1 MYISK
6 LSLYGFKSFPRKSEI
21 IFGKGITTVVG
32 PNGCGKTNLV
42 DAIRWVI
49 GEQKTSI
56 LRADRNTDVIFNGT
70 ALRRPLNL
78 AEVSLTIHNVTGR
91 ISLPYADIMIS
102 RRVYRNGES
111 EYFINNNL
119 CRLKDITDLFI
130 DTGMGANAYSIIEL
144 KMIEDILSENPEER
158 KRLFEEAAGVNKYRM
173 QRKAA
178 IRKLEATKED
188 LVRLNDIITEVES
201 KVKNLRRQLRR
212 YEQYQEITQKLIEAE
227 VQLAAR
233 KVADVQANLQ
243 PIEANLKLDHE
254 KLDKI
259 IVELGNQEDIWK
271 SKQQQIEEQESILD
285 AKNNELATIR
295 EQRNK
300 HQTEELVLK
309 EQIHN
314 IQQTITRLQKDI
326 ASCDQT
332 ITENQQEEVQFKEQ
346 HAELQRNLSEKR
358 ESFRIFEVKSTEIE
372 QQLNKI
378 NAAIQTLQEEHFGLL
393 KQQAEYRAS
402 FGNLQD
408 NLEQRQNELN
418 SIEKQ
423 LAEHQDNE
431 QKSES
436 KISQIRQTMTSLQ
449 RELSDFRNRL
459 ESVENRHSELLKIQ
473 QEQQNQCRQVES
485 HLDRLNNQIQ
495 FYDGIIQSHEGF
507 DPGLQYILDHPDQFQ
522 GIRGALSDLLSVE
535 PKYYLAVEAVL
546 KDISRLLIA
555 DTRKAALATLTKL
568 AEKEKGRVS
577 IIPLDSNFTFVK
589 DTRLKK
595 ETLKPVTDFIHCYP
609 AMSQLR
615 DFLFQNV
622 YCCSDDQFDTLIE
635 DGELQ
640 DISLVSDRGRFRDA
654 SGIFTGGSITSES
667 NLLIG
672 RNEKLERLREEAKS
686 VNQELD
692 RVKTKLTGT
701 DEQITQGLDSKKEIV
716 QVIQD
721 KEQQLQ
727 ALQNQ
732 LQQSEARLLEVQS
745 IQKTLIENRLSL
757 NVLIENFKER
767 LTQADPSKS
776 NLDQSI
782 NQLEEK
788 IAFQK
793 ALADQ
798 TKLEFDRLNSER
810 QNQRIELINL
820 ENQYRNV
827 ADALDINNKST
838 KRAVENK
845 AAFQAEA
852 QTAEDK
858 ATEIQQTIAINCQK
872 FIECQQRVE
881 TAEKDIAVFHGS
893 VQELRNQIQKLND
906 QLNQLRQSK
915 EILTNSINQ
924 QELEKSKYQA
934 AINEVQSVLLEKY
947 NRSIPEILSPELPA
961 LADARQAVER
971 YKRNLE
977 QIGMVNMAVREEYEE
992 ENTRF
997 TFLNEQREDLIKSE
1011 KGLNEVI
1018 LQIDNIAREQY
1029 VEIFEQIKHNFQ
1041 STFAIFF
1048 GGGEA
1053 DLRLIGDSDPL
1064 EAQIDIWACPSGKK
1078 MRSLKML
1085 SAGEKALTAIALLFG
1100 IYQVKPS
1107 PFCILDEVDAPLDDE
1122 NTRRFNNVIK
1132 TFSEKTQFIIVTHNK
1147 STMNIADV
1155 MYGITM
1161 AENGISQIVS
1171 VKME

>member
-1 MYISK
+1 MYISR

-21 IFGKGITTVVG
+21 IFGKGITTIVG
-32 PNGCGKTNLV
+32 PNGCGKTNIV

-49 GEQKTSI
+49 GEQKASI
-56 LRADRNTDVIFNGT
+56 LRADRNSDVIFNGT

-91 ISLPYADIMIS
+91 ISLPYADIVIS

-188 LVRLNDIITEVES
+188 LVRLNDIISEVES

-212 YEQYQEITQKLIEAE
+212 FEQYQEITQKLIEAE
-227 VQLAAR
+227 VQLASC
-233 KVADVQANLQ
+233 KIADVRTNLQ
-243 PIEANLKLDHE
+243 PIESNLELNRE

-259 IVELGNQEDIWK
+259 ILDLTKQEEIWK
-271 SKQQQIEEQESILD
+271 SKQQQIEEQETILN
-285 AKNNELATIR
+285 ARNNELAEIR

-300 HQTEELVLK
+300 YQTEELVLK
-309 EQIHN
+309 EQLRN
-314 IQQTITRLQKDI
+314 VQQTITRLQKDI
-326 ASCDQT
+326 GSCDQT
-332 ITENQQEEVQFKEQ
+332 ITENWQEEIHLQEQ
-346 HAELQRNLSEKR
+346 RAGLERSLTEKR
-358 ESFRIFEVKSTEIE
+358 ESFRVLESKSSEIE
-372 QQLNKI
+372 QQFNKI
-378 NAAIQTLQEEHFGLL
+378 NSAIQVLQEERFGLL
-393 KQQAEYRAS
+393 KQQAEYIAG

-408 NLEQRQNELN
+408 NLQQRQNELN

-431 QKSES
+431 HNSET
-436 KISQIRQTMTSLQ
+436 KVIQIRQNLTSLKK
-449 RELSDFRNRL
+449 ELDDFRNNL
-459 ESVENRHSELLKIQ
+459 ANIENQHTELDKIQ
-473 QEQQNQCRQVES
+473 QSQQDQCRQVES
-485 HLDRLNNQIQ
+485 HLDRLDNQIQ
-495 FYDGIIQSHEGF
+495 FYSGIIQSHEGF

-522 GIRGALSDLLSVE
+522 GIRGALSDLVSVE

-546 KDISRLLIA
+546 KDISRLLVA
-555 DTRKAALATLTKL
+555 DNRRAALATLASL
-568 AEKEKGRVS
+568 AEKGKGRVS
-577 IIPLDSNFTFVK
+577 IIPLDSDFSVTEPTHINK
-589 DTRLKK
+589 DN
-595 ETLKPVTDFIHCYP
+595 LKPITDFIRCDP
-609 AMSQLR
+609 AMSRLR
-615 DFLFQNV
+615 DFLFQDV
-622 YCCSDDQFDTLIE
+622 YCCPDDRFDTLIE
-635 DGELQ
+635 DEDFQ

-654 SGIFTGGSITSES
+654 SGIFSGGSVTSES
-667 NLLIG
+667 NVLVG
-672 RNEKLERLREEAKS
+672 RSEKLERLQEEAKS
-686 VNQELD
+686 ISQELD
-692 RVKTKLTGT
+692 ILKTKLAET
-701 DEQITQGLDSKKEIV
+701 DKQISQGLDNKKENV
-716 QVIQD
+716 LLIQD
-721 KEQQLQ
+721 KERELQ
-727 ALQNQ
+727 TLQSR
-732 LQQSEARLLEVQS
+732 LQQYESQLLEVKS
-745 IQKTLIENRLSL
+745 IQKTLLENRISL

-767 LTQADPSKS
+767 LTQADPGKS
-776 NLDQSI
+776 SLDQSI

-788 IAFQK
+788 IAIQK
-793 ALADQ
+793 ESANK
-798 TKLEFDRLNSER
+798 TKFEFDRLNSER
-810 QNQRIELINL
+810 QNQRIELITL
-820 ENQYRNV
+820 ENKYRNV
-827 ADALDINNKST
+827 TDALEINNKST

-845 AAFQAEA
+845 AVFQAEL
-852 QTAEDK
+852 QTAANK
-858 ATEIQQTIAINCQK
+858 AIEIQQTIEVNRQK
-872 FIECQQRVE
+872 LAEFQQQVAE
-881 TAEKDIAVFHGS
+881 AEKSIAAFQDS
-893 VQELRNQIQKLND
+893 FQELRNKIQVLND

-915 EILTNSINQ
+915 EILNNSINQ

-934 AINEVQSVLLEKY
+934 VINEVRSILLEKY
-947 NRSIPEILSPELPA
+947 NRTIPADLPPDLPA
-961 LADARQAVER
+961 LPDARQAVER

-977 QIGMVNMAVREEYEE
+977 QIGMVNMAVKEEYEE
-992 ENTRF
+992 ENSRF
-997 TFLNEQREDLIKSE
+997 TFLTEQREDLLKSE

-1029 VEIFEQIKHNFQ
+1029 IEVIEQIKHNFK

-1132 TFSEKTQFIIVTHNK
+1132 TYSEKTQFIIVTHNK
-1147 STMNIADV
+1147 STMNIADT